1 MSFYLSKKYMKFQ
14 LTSSEIK
21 LSVEKI
27 LEIWFLMGD
36 TDVLLINEI
45 SWFFYIIYVDF
56 YLQKINLIYQ
66 RI

>member
-45 SWFFYIIYVDF
+45 SWFFILF
-56 YLQKINLIYQ
+56 M
-66 RI
+66 